1 MPWNDSSFQAA
12 EPFIR
17 CRITFWKTATY
28 PVQTLGLHGQE
39 DFRAL
44 VDGEKAKELVQD
56 HTASGPPLRKEQE
69 TETRSS
75 DPTLKFFLAL

>member
-1 MPWNDSSFQAA
+1 M
-12 EPFIR
+12 
-17 CRITFWKTATY
+17 
-28 PVQTLGLHGQE
+28 QTLGLHGQE

-69 TETRSS
+69 TEARPS